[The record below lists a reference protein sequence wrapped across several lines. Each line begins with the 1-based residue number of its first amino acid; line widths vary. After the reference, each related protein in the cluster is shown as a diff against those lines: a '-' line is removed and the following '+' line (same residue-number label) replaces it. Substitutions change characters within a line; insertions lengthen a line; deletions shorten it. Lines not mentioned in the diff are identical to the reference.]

1 MITKVWFD
9 TTYDECIA
17 CGACEVIAES
27 VFHVVEKTDED
38 GQTVGELIINEKE
51 VNSHVD
57 DVREAAITCPAGCIK
72 LTETK
77 E

>member
-17 CGACEVIAES
+17 CGACEEIAET

-38 GQTVGELIINEKE
+38 GQTVGDLFINEKE

-57 DVREAAITCPAGCIK
+57 EVREAVITCPAECIK
-72 LTETK
+72 MTETK